1 MMYPQRPEIHP
12 PLAADFFG
20 QLQAL
25 IDAFTAEYNHRRPH
39 RSLLRHATG
48 SFGHDG
54 RRTSSERR
62 LGRPRVR

>member
-25 IDAFTAEYNHRRPH
+25 IDAFTAEYNHRRKAH
-39 RSLLRHATG
+39 N
-48 SFGHDG
+48 
-54 RRTSSERR
+54 
-62 LGRPRVR
+62 

>member
-25 IDAFTAEYNHRRPH
+25 IDAFTAASPHLPNVAVTNARARP
-39 RSLLRHATG
+39 SKWA
-48 SFGHDG
+48 
-54 RRTSSERR
+54 
-62 LGRPRVR
+62 RPPS

>member
-25 IDAFTAEYNHRRPH
+25 IDAFTAEYNHRRKAQLDLLARNAGSQW
-39 RSLLRHATG
+39 RS
-48 SFGHDG
+48 
-54 RRTSSERR
+54 
-62 LGRPRVR
+62 